1 MALLRLSRFV
11 GAATLALIC
20 LAPLAH
26 AEKVLRFPLPTE
38 ETGFDPAQIT
48 DLYSRTVAN
57 NIFDAPLRY
66 KWLGK
71 EALELNTLDREPE
84 ISDDFTTFT
93 FHLKQGIYFAPDP
106 AFKGKKRELVA
117 EDYVYSMKRLYDP
130 AVKSPSYGGMVPYK
144 IAGLEKL
151 RADAL
156 KTGHFDYDTP
166 VDDFKALDRYT
177 WRVHIGVPSPRWP
190 AENYSDASINGAV
203 AREVIESEGDPMEH
217 PVGTGA
223 YMITDWV
230 RSSRIVL
237 SKNPNYRE
245 DIFDAHPGPDDP
257 EGQAIA
263 ARFNGKRMPFL
274 DRIEMV
280 PIDESQPRWL
290 SFLNGEQDLAW
301 PVPPD
306 LVSLAYPNNTL
317 APNLKK
323 KDIQAWRVV
332 DMRQFDYFF
341 NMDDPIVGGYTPEKV
356 ALRRAIA
363 LGIDVPS
370 VIANVYRYQGVPA
383 TSVIVP
389 GVYGGDPNM
398 KSEMGEYDPDRANAM
413 LDSYGYLPKPG
424 DKWRNLPNGQPF
436 TIQYSTNPAQIY
448 RQIDEIIKKSYDRLG
463 IRLSIKTAQWPQLL
477 QEAQAGTF
485 QTWYIGE
492 SADSTDPGSALQQA
506 YGPAKGG
513 QNLARFDLPAYN
525 KLYER
530 QSELPD
536 GPERLAVV
544 HQMIE
549 IQNAYMPYKYM
560 FYPDSVYMAQPW
572 VIGWRRDPLLADWFK
587 YVDVDSAMQAPYL
600 NRKS

>member
-1 MALLRLSRFV
+1 MTFLRLRRLL
-11 GAATLALIC
+11 GAAAMVLFAFTSVAQ
-20 LAPLAH
+20 
-26 AEKVLRFPLPTE
+26 AESVLRFPLPTE

-48 DLYSRTVAN
+48 DLYSRTVCN

-71 EALELNTLDREPE
+71 EAIENNTLDRDPE
-84 ISDDFTTFT
+84 ISADFKTFT
-93 FHLKQGIYFAPDP
+93 FHLKPGIYFAPDP

-117 EDYVYSMKRLYDP
+117 EDYVYSMKRIYDP
-130 AVKSPSYGGMVPYK
+130 QWKSPSYGGMVPYN
-144 IAGLEKL
+144 IVGLEKL
-151 RADAL
+151 RTDAI

-177 WRVHIGVPSPRWP
+177 WRVKIGVPSPRWP
-190 AENYSDASINGAV
+190 EENYTDASIMGAV
-203 AREVIESEGDPMEH
+203 AREVIESEGDPMGH

-230 RSSRIVL
+230 HSSRIVL

-245 DIFDAHPGPDDP
+245 DIYDAHPGPDDP
-257 EGQAIA
+257 EGQAFA
-263 ARFNGKRMPFL
+263 AHFNGKRMPFL
-274 DRIEMV
+274 DRIEIV

-306 LVSLAYPNNTL
+306 LVSLAYPNNKL

-323 KDIQAWRVV
+323 KNIQAWRVV

-383 TSVIVP
+383 TSAIVP
-389 GVYGGDPNM
+389 GQYGADTNM
-398 KSEMGEYDPDRANAM
+398 QSEMGQYNPDRANAI

-424 DKWRNLPNGQPF
+424 ERWRNLPNGQPF
-436 TIQYSTNPAQIY
+436 TVEYSTNPAQIY
-448 RQIDEIIKKSYDRLG
+448 RQIDEIVKKSYDRLG

-492 SADSTDPGSALQQA
+492 SASTVDSGEAMQAA
-506 YGPAKGG
+506 YGPSKGG
-513 QNLARFDLPAYN
+513 QNLSRFDLPEYN
-525 KLYER
+525 KLYEK
-530 QSELPD
+530 QSQTPN
-536 GPERLAVV
+536 GPERLAMI

-549 IQNAYMPYKYM
+549 LQNAYMPYKYM

-572 VIGWRRDPLLADWFK
+572 VIGWRRDPLAADWFK
-587 YVDVDSAMQAPYL
+587 YVDVDSAKQAPYL